1 MTISAPWRAPVVPES
16 PRVEPTVT
24 SPRRP
29 AYAPGLDGVR
39 ALAVAAVVAYH
50 AGVPHLRGGWV
61 GVDVFFVVSGYLVT
75 TLLQNE
81 WDRTGRLRPGAFWMR
96 RARRLLPALAVMTVL
111 ISALAVL
118 ARHDLNAGLR
128 WQLLGAATYSSNWL
142 QILHGS
148 SYVQAAEPAIFAHL
162 WSLAVEE
169 QFYLLWPP
177 VLALL
182 LRWVVRARLRR
193 TLLVSLALL
202 SAGAMAVLFETGSD
216 PNRVYLGSDT
226 HGFPLLLGAAL
237 ALSRPQS
244 VLTPLTAVARYRPA
258 VVATLGAVGLV
269 VVLGGMS
276 LLDISSSWTYRGG
289 LLVVDCAAVAVVA
302 AAVRERGVLAALLG
316 HRWLRPLGQRSYSLY
331 LWHWPLLV
339 ICRRLLGP
347 ESNST
352 SVAVLAVLLALV
364 CTELSWRLVENPIRR
379 YGMAG
384 AARRATATLAGR
396 WPTDVVR
403 QRVAWGGVAL
413 LVVASAVTVIGVR
426 AAPATSQL
434 DSTLAAGEAALA
446 SASARARAVPPPL
459 PAVTVPAVTA
469 PPSASPASRPTTST
483 TRTPA
488 KSAAPTT
495 SAVPATSAS
504 STPAGTR
511 PTAAAPP
518 AATPVPGPVS
528 NGQVPT
534 RPPLTTRAVSPAA
547 SSPVA
552 AVPTG
557 VGDGSRLT
565 AIGDSVML
573 AAAPALL
580 TTFPAADIDA
590 VKSRELWDLPDLLR
604 AQVAGHTLRPYLLIG
619 LGTNGTQAPA
629 DILAV
634 LQDVPAGEIVVLVN
648 TYGPQS
654 WRADVNQS
662 LATVAAR
669 RPHTCVADWAKS
681 IAGHDDLLAPDD
693 VHPGPTAGALYAQVV
708 ANTLARCR

>member
-1 MTISAPWRAPVVPES
+1 MTISAPWRAPVAPES
-16 PRVEPTVT
+16 PRPKPPAKP
-24 SPRRP
+24 SRRP

-50 AGVPHLRGGWV
+50 AGVPHLGGGWI
-61 GVDVFFVVSGYLVT
+61 GVDLFFVVSGYLVT

-96 RARRLLPALAVMTVL
+96 RARRLLPALAVMTVTM
-111 ISALAVL
+111 SAVAVL

-128 WQLLGAATYSSNWL
+128 WQLVGAATYSSNWL

-177 VLALL
+177 VLAVL
-182 LRWVVRARLRR
+182 LRWVLRARLRR
-193 TLLVSLALL
+193 TVLVTLALL
-202 SAGAMAVLFETGSD
+202 SAGAMAVLFEAGAD

-276 LLDISSSWTYRGG
+276 LLDITSSWTYRGG
-289 LLVVDCAAVAVVA
+289 LLLVDVAAVAVVA
-302 AAVRERGVLAALLG
+302 VAVRERGVLAGLLG

-379 YGMAG
+379 HGLVG

-396 WPTDVVR
+396 WPTDLVR
-403 QRVAWGGVAL
+403 QRMAWGAVAL

-434 DSTLAAGEAALA
+434 DNTLAAGEAALA
-446 SASARARAVPPPL
+446 SASRARAVPSAAVSAP
-459 PAVTVPAVTA
+459 PAVTVLPPSPEASTPRVTTA
-469 PPSASPASRPTTST
+469 PARATPSKSPAPTPSIPRPNVATPPASASASVAATGPAS
-483 TRTPA
+483 
-488 KSAAPTT
+488 
-495 SAVPATSAS
+495 
-504 STPAGTR
+504 
-511 PTAAAPP
+511 
-518 AATPVPGPVS
+518 
-528 NGQVPT
+528 T
-534 RPPLTTRAVSPAA
+534 RPPLTTRAVSPIA
-547 SSPVA
+547 STPVA
-552 AVPTG
+552 AVPAG

-580 TTFPAADIDA
+580 TRFPAADIDA
-590 VKSRELWDLPDLLR
+590 VKSRELWDLPDLLG

-634 LQDVPAGEIVVLVN
+634 LQNVPAGEIVVLVN

-662 LATVAAR
+662 LSAVAAR
-669 RPHTCVADWAKS
+669 RPHTCLADWART
-681 IAGHDDLLAPDD
+681 IAGHDNLLAPDD
-693 VHPGPTAGALYAQVV
+693 VHPGPTAGVLYARVV
-708 ANTLARCR
+708 ADALARCR